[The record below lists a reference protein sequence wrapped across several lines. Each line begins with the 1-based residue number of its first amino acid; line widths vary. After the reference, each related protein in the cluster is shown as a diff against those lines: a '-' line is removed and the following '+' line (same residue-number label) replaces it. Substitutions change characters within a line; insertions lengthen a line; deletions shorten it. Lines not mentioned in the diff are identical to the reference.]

1 MRFPGRN
8 SQEEG
13 EMPVFSVL
21 EEKLYKLLL
30 GICFLLMLAMVAII
44 FGQVIARYAFSNSL
58 TWSEEAGRYLFVWMT
73 FLGTALAVR
82 NRSHVALDVLIG
94 KLPQYLQKP
103 VIAFGYLSMM
113 ALAGVMIYA
122 AVNMMTMGSR
132 QLSAALQLPMRWVY
146 MVLPVSGVMII
157 FYLAKNLYED
167 CTQRRS

>member
-1 MRFPGRN
+1 M
-8 SQEEG
+8 
-13 EMPVFSVL
+13 FSIL

-30 GICFLLMLAMVAII
+30 GICFVLMLAMVGII

-58 TWSEEAGRYLFVWMT
+58 TWSEELGRYLFVWMT

-94 KLPQYLQKP
+94 KLPPYLQKS
-103 VIAFGYLSMM
+103 VIAFGYLTMM

-132 QLSAALQLPMRWVY
+132 QVSAALQIPMRWVY

-167 CTQRRS
+167 CIQGGPKQ